1 LETHETEHKHV
12 EEILQESEEKYRS
25 FVEKFGGIAFRGDK
39 NFKIEFFHGAV
50 NEITGYVEDAF
61 VEDKLKWTD
70 IIHKDDLPWILDDV
84 KRVIFEKL
92 PSSEREYRII
102 SKDKKVKWVVERVNI
117 VFDSSGQVIGSQGT
131 VHDITERKKAEEA
144 LKESEEKLKLSM
156 KSAREGMWE
165 WDFTT
170 DQAYFDD
177 VCLQMLGYRPG
188 EIQKKGEWWWTQWH
202 PDDVAPAKKAVKDY
216 LEGHAENYSV
226 EFRLRNKSGK
236 HVWISSNGVVL
247 RKDKNN
253 KPLYMIGIHQDITER
268 KKAEDALRKSQE
280 DLRNLAAHLQSVRED
295 ERKSVAR
302 EIHDDVG
309 QNLAALKMDMYML
322 EKKLPREQKPLID
335 RMKTMMELTDSTVQ
349 TVRRI
354 HEELRPTLLDGL
366 GFVEAIKSYKKEF
379 EDKSEVTCELHIEP
393 ESIDLSE
400 ERSLAFFRILQESMT
415 NVRLH
420 AGATK
425 VKVSVREKDGK
436 LELIVKDN
444 GIGIVEDQLSKSDSF
459 GLIGIR
465 EQVDFLKGEVQIKGM
480 PGKGTTLTLI
490 IPLKTESQD

>member
-1 LETHETEHKHV
+1 
-12 EEILQESEEKYRS
+12 
-25 FVEKFGGIAFRGDK
+25 
-39 NFKIEFFHGAV
+39 
-50 NEITGYVEDAF
+50 
-61 VEDKLKWTD
+61 
-70 IIHKDDLPWILDDV
+70 
-84 KRVIFEKL
+84 
-92 PSSEREYRII
+92 
-102 SKDKKVKWVVERVNI
+102 
-117 VFDSSGQVIGSQGT
+117 
-131 VHDITERKKAEEA
+131 
-144 LKESEEKLKLSM
+144 
-156 KSAREGMWE
+156 
-165 WDFTT
+165 
-170 DQAYFDD
+170 
-177 VCLQMLGYRPG
+177 
-188 EIQKKGEWWWTQWH
+188 
-202 PDDVAPAKKAVKDY
+202 
-216 LEGHAENYSV
+216 
-226 EFRLRNKSGK
+226 
-236 HVWISSNGVVL
+236 
-247 RKDKNN
+247 
-253 KPLYMIGIHQDITER
+253 MIGIHQDITER